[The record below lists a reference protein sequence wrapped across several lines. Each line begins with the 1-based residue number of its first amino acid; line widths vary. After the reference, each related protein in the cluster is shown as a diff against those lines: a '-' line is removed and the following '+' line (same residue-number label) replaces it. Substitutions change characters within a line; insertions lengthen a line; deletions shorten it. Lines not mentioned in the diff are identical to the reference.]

1 MKSGCAERGTCASR
15 ASHAGAAGHTVQIN
29 KCCVLT
35 LGRSC
40 VAHHHWSGR
49 SLQSQTQVFGVLQAS
64 LTSSSRSYQMVD
76 AGSSCQ
82 LIVHLSAEDPA
93 SSWTSSRLTEQ
104 PLTKGPLPWTVRRS
118 WGSRLCGCGLRA
130 HSSSLPLCS

>member
-1 MKSGCAERGTCASR
+1 MKSGCAERGACASR
-15 ASHAGAAGHTVQIN
+15 ATLTQEPQGTVQIN

-35 LGRSC
+35 LGRSG

-49 SLQSQTQVFGVLQAS
+49 SVQSQTQVFGVLQAS

-76 AGSSCQ
+76 AGSSRQ

-93 SSWTSSRLTEQ
+93 SSWTS
-104 PLTKGPLPWTVRRS
+104 
-118 WGSRLCGCGLRA
+118 
-130 HSSSLPLCS
+130 